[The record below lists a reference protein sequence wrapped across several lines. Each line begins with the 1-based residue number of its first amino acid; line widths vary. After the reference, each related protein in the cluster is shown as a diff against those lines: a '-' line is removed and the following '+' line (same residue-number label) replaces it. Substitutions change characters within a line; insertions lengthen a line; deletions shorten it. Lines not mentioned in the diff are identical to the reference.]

1 MFHSMRSLLFIF
13 IFLSPLSAQSNI
25 SLKILHNK
33 DITPFITDIAKL
45 CNKVFYEYPYLCD
58 GTVEE
63 YSPYF
68 QECANS
74 QKSVAV
80 LLFDDTELIGLA
92 IGMPFK
98 AMHESSPET
107 AEPFTNHN
115 VSAAYYLGDM
125 VLDKQY
131 RKKGYGRLLYTNFE
145 NTVKSMSTFDTMYL
159 CKINESNDH
168 PLKPDGYSTLEPMWR
183 KFGFIEHREYTFLWD
198 WKERDK
204 AQKSPHKM
212 IYWSKSLN
220 KE

>member
-1 MFHSMRSLLFIF
+1 LLFIF

-45 CNKVFYEYPYLCD
+45 GNKVFYEYPYLCD
-58 GTVEE
+58 GTVEK

-68 QECANS
+68 QEYANS
-74 QKSVAV
+74 QKGVAV

-98 AMHESSPET
+98 AMHESTPET
-107 AEPFTNHN
+107 TEPFTNHN

-131 RKKGYGRLLYTNFE
+131 RKKGYCRLLYTNFE

-168 PLKPDGYSTLEPMWR
+168 PLKPDGYSTLEPMCR